1 MSKKDN
7 YVCFFSMLSFP
18 FFTFPPFF
26 FYLILIVCVYML
38 TILVSKASKMLNKNG
53 QSEHSL
59 PCHCWVQI
67 GPQNGSA
74 GDNVLNKRVKSSL
87 NLALLR
93 NFPMQLCLP
102 RKPLPLLFIPVVNY
116 LCKGISFQLN
126 LNSLHQLKDLYFADY
141 HIKSAHS
148 PAKLLSSILGS

>member
-53 QSEHSL
+53 QSEH
-59 PCHCWVQI
+59 PCLVI
-67 GPQNGSA
+67 VGSKLA
-74 GDNVLNKRVKSSL
+74 PKMAVLEIMS
-87 NLALLR
+87 
-93 NFPMQLCLP
+93 
-102 RKPLPLLFIPVVNY
+102 
-116 LCKGISFQLN
+116 
-126 LNSLHQLKDLYFADY
+126 
-141 HIKSAHS
+141 
-148 PAKLLSSILGS
+148 